1 MIQAETL
8 GNPWDILNA
17 ILGHK
22 YYQNHLDR
30 VIIIRSSEWSE
41 HLQQK
46 WLIQSVNGRVLSTID
61 SFADISTRE
70 ACTITQSEIR
80 SRSNVWKELSVA
92 NFGFIHFVW
101 PCLDDS
107 DICDLSQVIIGVLNV
122 PGICDRLF
130 GCYLEFVSS
139 SSCEFLLSLAMH

>member
-30 VIIIRSSEWSE
+30 VIIIRSSEWIE

-46 WLIQSVNGRVLSTID
+46 WLIQSVNGRVLG
-61 SFADISTRE
+61 
-70 ACTITQSEIR
+70 TQSI
-80 SRSNVWKELSVA
+80 
-92 NFGFIHFVW
+92 
-101 PCLDDS
+101 
-107 DICDLSQVIIGVLNV
+107 VL
-122 PGICDRLF
+122 PTWALGKCAQ
-130 GCYLEFVSS
+130 
-139 SSCEFLLSLAMH
+139 LLRRRN